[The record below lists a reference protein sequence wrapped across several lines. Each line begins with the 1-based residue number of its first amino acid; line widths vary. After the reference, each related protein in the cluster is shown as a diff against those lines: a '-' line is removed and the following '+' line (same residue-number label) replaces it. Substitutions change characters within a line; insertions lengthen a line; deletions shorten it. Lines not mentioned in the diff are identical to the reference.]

1 MLSIPLTSEGL
12 EMDST
17 LELYNLEGEKGM
29 KLAHKMGCPQ
39 GSGEATQSEN

>member
-17 LELYNLEGEKGM
+17 LELYNLEGEKE
-29 KLAHKMGCPQ
+29 
-39 GSGEATQSEN
+39 GEKGDEAGTQN

>member
-17 LELYNLEGEKGM
+17 LELYNLEGEEGVK
-29 KLAHKMGCPQ
+29 HKTGWWRWGV
-39 GSGEATQSEN
+39 GSIE

>member
-17 LELYNLEGEKGM
+17 LELYNLEGEKGD
-29 KLAHKMGCPQ
+29 
-39 GSGEATQSEN
+39 EAGTQNWVAGGAAKSKN